1 LPDELDQQ
9 LVGTIGIVTVPIRDD
24 RAGEV
29 VLPVRGGTEAYAAFS
44 DEPIAKNTRVVV
56 VQCLSSRSVSV
67 TPLP

>member
-1 LPDELDQQ
+1 LPDELDQE
-9 LVGTIGIVTVPIRDD
+9 LVGTVGIVTVPIRDD

-44 DEPIAKNTRVVV
+44 DEPIAKNVRVVV
-56 VQCLSSRSVSV
+56 VQCLTSRTVSV